1 MRMTARPNAFHGLVA
16 LLASAWLAGAGPVR
30 AQGVPSPANST
41 APQTIAL
48 VGATAGVPAQGPGAF
63 EVVIRD
69 LANNPLPG
77 VTVTVDLSNATEM
90 HLCAD
95 VTDPDAVTDC
105 VHSRVSKRTDAAG
118 RVRFTLLGG
127 SDGAPASRIARN
139 AGRIDW
145 NGTLVAMPNV
155 VAYDLDGANGV
166 GINDLSIWLQDFG
179 SSLNPARGDYDGSGA
194 VGVNDLS
201 MWLSV
206 FGSGSCLESC
216 GVRCP

>member
-77 VTVTVDLSNATEM
+77 VTVTVDL
-90 HLCAD
+90 
-95 VTDPDAVTDC
+95 
-105 VHSRVSKRTDAAG
+105 
-118 RVRFTLLGG
+118 
-127 SDGAPASRIARN
+127 
-139 AGRIDW
+139 
-145 NGTLVAMPNV
+145 
-155 VAYDLDGANGV
+155 
-166 GINDLSIWLQDFG
+166 
-179 SSLNPARGDYDGSGA
+179 
-194 VGVNDLS
+194 
-201 MWLSV
+201 
-206 FGSGSCLESC
+206 
-216 GVRCP
+216 

>member
-1 MRMTARPNAFHGLVA
+1 MTTRSSAVHRLRFLFV
-16 LLASAWLAGAGPVR
+16 SAWLAVATPVH
-30 AQGVPSPANST
+30 AQVVPSPANST
-41 APQTIAL
+41 APATIAL
-48 VGATAGVPAQGPGAF
+48 VGATAGVPAHGLGAF
-63 EVVIRD
+63 EVIIRD

-118 RVRFTLLGG
+118 SVRFTLLGG
-127 SDGAPASRIARN
+127 SDGAPVSRAARN

-155 VAYDLDGANGV
+155 VAYDLDGVNGV
-166 GINDLSIWLQDFG
+166 GINDLSVWLEDFG
-179 SSLNPARGDYDGSGA
+179 GGLNPGRGDYDGSGA

-201 MWLSV
+201 LWLAV